1 MWVVTIINWI
11 WHEIGKKSQ
20 DTTKIQH
27 AYQFQMM
34 GLSYQLNGGEVLLPP
49 EVLLVVGAHGGQAIV
64 RVHNNMDDTI

>member
-1 MWVVTIINWI
+1 
-11 WHEIGKKSQ
+11 
-20 DTTKIQH
+20 
-27 AYQFQMM
+27 MM